1 MTRFDEIL
9 GTEKTAKK
17 PDKLRLIL
25 EEGDN
30 ILKSIK
36 EGMDE
41 NKVREARVISFD
53 GKILEGIIE
62 TSEGKQNIEET
73 SLVSA
78 KGLFKF
84 GGDELWGS
92 LQVFTEGKKP
102 LQGKLLRGIA
112 MDNLTIEL
120 EF

>member
-9 GTEKTAKK
+9 GTEKTVKK
-17 PDKLRLIL
+17 PDVLKLIL

-30 ILKSIK
+30 VLKSIK

-41 NKVREARVISFD
+41 NKVRSARVKSID
-53 GKILEGIIE
+53 GRILEGIIE
-62 TSEGKQNIEET
+62 VDGKRENIEDAG
-73 SLVSA
+73 LVSA
-78 KGLFKF
+78 KGTFKF
-84 GGDELWGS
+84 GGDELWGT
-92 LQVFTEGKKP
+92 LEVFTEGKKP

-112 MDNLTIEL
+112 MDNLTITL